1 MTAQFLK
8 NKDLALSESGLCFPE
23 SNLQK
28 QK

>member
-1 MTAQFLK
+1 MTAQSLK

-23 SNLQK
+23 SNSQK